1 MLAIFRDREGKRLI
15 EVGYHGRKNMVALAL
30 IRRGERGERE
40 GGEEKDGKK
49 RWHCGLDQKIGCER
63 RKETGAREMRKW
75 EKMRMET
82 KGKENEDRH

>member
-40 GGEEKDGKK
+40 GGEERDGKK
-49 RWHCGLDQKIGCER
+49 RVALWFGSENR
-63 RKETGAREMRKW
+63 MRKAEGNW
-75 EKMRMET
+75 R
-82 KGKENEDRH
+82 KGDA